1 MQAMTSGIVHFSVDV
16 RELTRLEQRLT
27 VMPGLFLRAAA
38 EGLNDGGDKVRTK
51 VQRALKVQTGVKL
64 YRSITSRMQASGR
77 GFARASAGNLTYQII
92 ATGKG
97 IPISEFAARR
107 TGRGISAP
115 VWGVDHRFKR
125 SFAIA
130 GKGVEGFRA
139 RTTSKR
145 FPIRKL
151 YGPALPKEMTKG
163 KIPAVFFGAVQTDVV
178 PAIGARLVKA
188 FG

>member
-1 MQAMTSGIVHFSVDV
+1 MSAMLEFKVDV
-16 RELTRLEQRLT
+16 RELTRLEQRMMA
-27 VMPGLFLRAAA
+27 VPGLFPRAAA

-64 YRSITSRMQASGR
+64 YRSITSRMAQSGK
-77 GFARASAGNLTYQII
+77 GFARASAGNLAYQIV

-97 IPISEFAARR
+97 IPIKEFAAKR
-107 TGRGISAP
+107 TAGGITAP

-125 SFAIA
+125 SFGIE
-130 GKGVEGFRA
+130 GKGVDGFRA

-151 YGPALPKEMTKG
+151 YGPALPKELGKG
-163 KIPAVFFGAVQTDVV
+163 KIPGVFFDAVQTDVV
-178 PAIGARLVKA
+178 PAIANRLIKA